1 MTLVKINTKHY
12 LKLLVS
18 FVSLKTKPDRAHMQV
33 IDSDFKVCREVAKCR
48 LEGRKEIALHH
59 FLRRNFDA
67 EVGGQL
73 SSLFPACSSF
83 GCKCSF
89 NSALNCEKMAP
100 YIHRTFGNEV
110 QLLTNPRLKKV
121 V

>member
-1 MTLVKINTKHY
+1 MGGFYMFRLQG
-12 LKLLVS
+12 
-18 FVSLKTKPDRAHMQV
+18 KTR
-33 IDSDFKVCREVAKCR
+33 CRGK
-48 LEGRKEIALHH
+48 
-59 FLRRNFDA
+59 
-67 EVGGQL
+67 GGQL